1 MNEERE
7 SEEVEELKEGSTM
20 STAGLPLE
28 QALCSPCSDFTAFWE
43 EQRRNGGLFVV
54 KMCSFE
60 EVSLSSRHVHLLAK
74 QSWARMRPQIRAP
87 PARAAEANA
96 RHGAPDRAR
105 DKEAE
110 SSLKS
115 REKPPGVFA
124 LAVRVCVRE
133 RRLRLN

>member
-28 QALCSPCSDFTAFWE
+28 QALCSPCSDFTAFWK
-43 EQRRNGGLFVV
+43 NNGGTGGLFII

-60 EVSLSSRHVHLLAK
+60 EVSLSSRHVHLLTR
-74 QSWARMRPQIRAP
+74 QSWAQMRPQIRAP
-87 PARAAEANA
+87 AARAAEANA
-96 RHGAPDRAR
+96 RHGAPDRAQ

-110 SSLKS
+110 S
-115 REKPPGVFA
+115 
-124 LAVRVCVRE
+124 
-133 RRLRLN
+133 